1 MNVVHL
7 PSEPIPAAIPATIRV
22 AVVEDDPGFL
32 SLITEAVTSQPDMQL
47 TAVASTLAEGLA
59 WLAHAD
65 MDVLLVDLGLP
76 DGSGIELI
84 RQASAL
90 RPECEVLVS
99 TAFGDELSVIRSFEA
114 GASGYLLKQ
123 QDVARL
129 AEDIRHLRAGGSP
142 ISPLIARQILSRLKP
157 GLGGA
162 GPAQVPA
169 TQAVAVPI
177 AEDVSLSEREQ
188 QVLGYVTKGF
198 TAEEIAGLM
207 GVSRHTV
214 LTYVRRTY
222 RKLKVNSKAEA
233 IFEARLHGLIP

>member
-1 MNVVHL
+1 MNVVSR
-7 PSEPIPAAIPATIRV
+7 PIRV

-32 SLITEAVTSQPDMQL
+32 SLITETVQSQSDLQL
-47 TAVASTLAEGLA
+47 TAAAATLAEGMS
-59 WLAHAD
+59 WLAHAE

-76 DGSGIELI
+76 DGSGIEMI

-99 TAFGDELSVIRSFEA
+99 TAFCDELSVIRSFEA

-123 QDVARL
+123 QDGARL
-129 AEDIRHLRAGGSP
+129 AEDIRHLHAGGSP

-157 GLGGA
+157 SLG
-162 GPAQVPA
+162 
-169 TQAVAVPI
+169 VAAPHAAMPN
-177 AEDVSLSEREQ
+177 AEEVSLSEREQ

-198 TAEEIAGLM
+198 TSEEIASLM

-222 RKLKVNSKAEA
+222 RKLKVNSKVEA

>member
-32 SLITEAVTSQPDMQL
+32 SLITEAVTSRPDMQL

-84 RQASAL
+84 RQANAL

-129 AEDIRHLRAGGSP
+129 AEDIRHLHAGGSP

-162 GPAQVPA
+162 GPAQVPVN
-169 TQAVAVPI
+169 QAVPI

>member
-157 GLGGA
+157 GLGA
-162 GPAQVPA
+162 AAPAQVPVN
-169 TQAVAVPI
+169 QAVPI

>member
-59 WLAHAD
+59 WLAHAE

-157 GLGGA
+157 VLGGA
-162 GPAQVPA
+162 GPAQVPV
-169 TQAVAVPI
+169 TQAVPI